1 MSSVRKE
8 TQPWERRESI
18 VRHRSLNLQRNMKV
32 KQRDLKG
39 HSWVGKINLKRKR
52 LNPYLLI
59 RVVLEIKRKS
69 WLLVRGVLISGS
81 VNI

>member
-1 MSSVRKE
+1 
-8 TQPWERRESI
+8 
-18 VRHRSLNLQRNMKV
+18 MKV

-39 HSWVGKINLKRKR
+39 RSWVGKINLKRKR

-69 WLLVRGVLISGS
+69 WLLVLGVSISGS
-81 VNI
+81 IKIQSFYINAYIFDFGVCWDFGGLLDFVGV

>member
-1 MSSVRKE
+1 
-8 TQPWERRESI
+8 
-18 VRHRSLNLQRNMKV
+18 MKV

-39 HSWVGKINLKRKR
+39 RSWVGKINLKRKR

-69 WLLVRGVLISGS
+69 WLLVRGVLITGS
-81 VNI
+81 VKI